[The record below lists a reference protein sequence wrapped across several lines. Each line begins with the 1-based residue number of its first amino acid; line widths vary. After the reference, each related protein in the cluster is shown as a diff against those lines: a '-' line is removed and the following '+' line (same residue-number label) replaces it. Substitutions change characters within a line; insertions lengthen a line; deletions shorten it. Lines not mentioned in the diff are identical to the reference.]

1 MTMAQFYAY
10 PNAEYLFV
18 GTVIEN
24 TEDPDQNLGR
34 ILVFDLKESNKCEL
48 VESIQMPGVVYNLK
62 PFQNSVIA
70 CVNGSVSLCAFVFI
84 LCDSHPFC
92 CCRYLRYNRS
102 ILIYRWEVESNSN

>member
-1 MTMAQFYAY
+1 MMCPFFYIIVLDTYQLPENEIVESMTMAQFYAY

-34 ILVFDLKESNKCEL
+34 ILIFDLKESSKCEL

-70 CVNGSVSLCAFVFI
+70 CVNGSVSFMLYFVVVF
-84 LCDSHPFC
+84 CDFT
-92 CCRYLRYNRS
+92 
-102 ILIYRWEVESNSN
+102 